1 MFTKEIEVPNATGLH
16 ARPASGLV
24 RLCKTFESKI
34 TIIKGEKTID
44 AKSIIQV
51 LAGGIQ
57 QHTKI
62 VLQVE
67 GADEE
72 TAGPAVAEYIESLTE

>member
-1 MFTKEIEVPNATGLH
+1 MFTKEIEVPNETGLH

-34 TIIKGEKTID
+34 SIVYGEKTID

-51 LAGGIQ
+51 LASGIQ
-57 QHTKI
+57 QHAVVT
-62 VLQVE
+62 LNVE

-72 TAGPAVAEYIESLTE
+72 VAGPAVADYIETLTE